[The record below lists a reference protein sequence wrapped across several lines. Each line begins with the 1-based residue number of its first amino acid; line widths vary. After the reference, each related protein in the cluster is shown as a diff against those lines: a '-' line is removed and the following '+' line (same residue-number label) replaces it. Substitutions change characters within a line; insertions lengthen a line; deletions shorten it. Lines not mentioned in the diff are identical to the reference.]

1 MIKKK
6 GQTPKSPAH
15 KKLTSHNLIM
25 ALFSRIK
32 NRLFTD
38 PVNLQLL
45 ASVVLIVAMVAAIG
59 GAHG

>member
-15 KKLTSHNLIM
+15 KKLNLLTLTIVVFRPIRDK
-25 ALFSRIK
+25 LFSDHVK
-32 NRLFTD
+32 
-38 PVNLQLL
+38 LQLL
-45 ASVVLIVAMVAAIG
+45 ASVVFTVAIIAVIG

>member
-1 MIKKK
+1 M
-6 GQTPKSPAH
+6 S
-15 KKLTSHNLIM
+15 
-25 ALFSRIK
+25 LFSRIK

-38 PVNLQLL
+38 PVILQLL

>member
-1 MIKKK
+1 MTKKK

-15 KKLTSHNLIM
+15 EKLNLLTQIIVVFG
-25 ALFSRIK
+25 AIRDKLFS
-32 NRLFTD
+32 D

-45 ASVVLIVAMVAAIG
+45 ASVVFIAAIISLIG